1 MTATSSA
8 RVAVRRRLFEYLT
21 EQIIDMPAGAIT
33 YSQPP
38 TPVGNDAIWLGD
50 IKAAESG
57 LVDPRKPGRQ
67 VRNDA
72 FTIDII
78 IIAVTRGDAD
88 GQDADARAVELLAAV
103 EDVAAE
109 DVTLGAVPGL
119 IFCKLAPF
127 DGPSPQPT
135 DLGYASIIT
144 APLFCSTQL
153 R

>member
-1 MTATSSA
+1 MTATTSA
-8 RVAVRRRLFEYLT
+8 RVAVRQRLFEYLT
-21 EQIIDMPAGAIT
+21 ERVLDMPPGSVT
-33 YSQPP
+33 YASPID
-38 TPVGNDAIWLGD
+38 TIGDDAIWLGE
-50 IKAAESG
+50 IKAADSG
-57 LVDPRKPGRQ
+57 LEDPRKPGRQ

-78 IIAVTRGDAD
+78 IVAVAAGDAD
-88 GQDADARAVELLAAV
+88 GQGSDARAIELLAAV
-103 EDVAAE
+103 EDVVAE

-119 IFCKLAPF
+119 LFCKLAPF

>member
-1 MTATSSA
+1 MTATTSA
-8 RVAVRRRLFEYLT
+8 RVAVRRRLYEYLT
-21 EQIIDMPAGAIT
+21 EQVVDMTAGAVT

-57 LVDPRKPGRQ
+57 LEDPRKPGRQ

-72 FTIDII
+72 FTIDIVI
-78 IIAVTRGDAD
+78 VAVTRGDAD
-88 GQDADARAVELLAAV
+88 GQDADARAIELLAAV
-103 EDVAAE
+103 EDVIAE

-119 IFCKLAPF
+119 LFCKLAPF

>member
-1 MTATSSA
+1 MTATTSA
-8 RVAVRRRLFEYLT
+8 RVAVRQRLTEYLT
-21 EQIIDMPAGAIT
+21 EQIVDAPAGGVT

-38 TPVGNDAIWLGD
+38 VPVSTEAVWLGD

-72 FTIDII
+72 FTIDIVI
-78 IIAVTRGDAD
+78 VAVTRGDVD
-88 GQDADARAVELLAAV
+88 GQEADARAIELLAEV
-103 EDVAAE
+103 ESVIAE
-109 DVTLGAVPGL
+109 NPTLGAVPGL
-119 IFCKLAPF
+119 LFCRLEPF

-144 APLFCSTQL
+144 APLYCSTQL

>member
-1 MTATSSA
+1 MTATTSA
-8 RVAVRRRLFEYLT
+8 RVAVRQRLYEYLT
-21 EQIIDMPAGAIT
+21 EQILDITAGAVT

-38 TPVGNDAIWLGD
+38 TPVGDDAVWLGD

-57 LVDPRKPGRQ
+57 LEDPRKPGRQ

-72 FTIDII
+72 FTIDIVI
-78 IIAVTRGDAD
+78 VAVTKGDAD
-88 GQDADARAVELLAAV
+88 GQESDARALELLAAV
-103 EDVAAE
+103 EDVIAE

-119 IFCKLAPF
+119 MFCKLAPF
-127 DGPSPQPT
+127 DGPSPQAT